1 MLRLLLI
8 ALIFCG
14 LAGFGTIGWVVLS
27 NQGAVSAPLPP
38 PKRLTVVTLT
48 RPLQPGMLLKPE
60 DLAGA
65 EQDQAALA
73 PGYVVD
79 AADTLRGLVGSVV
92 RRPLLPGDVLRLPG
106 DVLRPADRGFV
117 AAVLSPG
124 TRAVTVAADMI
135 SGAAGLIWPG
145 DRVDLVLTQTIEDAG
160 LSPGQRVAAETV
172 LRDVRVIAIDQQID
186 QANPAPPDPAAT
198 QAAAPGASPGT
209 SPGTNPAATPAAIRD
224 SHVVAK
230 TVTLEVTPANGQLVE
245 VAARLGRL
253 TLALRSANAGPAD
266 AAPSAAVWASDVSA
280 ALSRQPAAR
289 QAPASLRV
297 FPGGADAKEFKF

>member
-48 RPLQPGMLLKPE
+48 RPLLPGMLLKPD

-106 DVLRPADRGFV
+106 DVLRPAERGFV

-198 QAAAPGASPGT
+198 PATGPGAAPGAVT
-209 SPGTNPAATPAAIRD
+209 AATRD
-224 SHVVAK
+224 PHVVAK